1 MGLDA
6 FVPCNCFEE
15 GRISRPP
22 EPFRMDDLY
31 RDEEG
36 YICSRRLDRYCEELG
51 YSRYIELYG
60 KLDDA
65 FHSWTQHACEHEDGE
80 YLSEWVSN
88 WPGVRKFQSIVEEL
102 GGEERYPALSQLI
115 PNGNGGSYP
124 AVLASNAIKEIDDLV
139 ERAKTLVF
147 HALICDDSEEPLW
160 TSADC
165 GSYPMT
171 MTPCYQIWMVGDSI
185 HFIVGGREYVSR
197 RFRQEPVGPVYENGD
212 QPMTVFLSET
222 GESFRITNS
231 VGPYDAPKVSREFW
245 VEPREAPF
253 MHEGSYYTA
262 ERTRS
267 LLVASAETG
276 NPIYW
281 C

>member
-36 YICSRRLDRYCEELG
+36 YICFRRLDRYYEELG

-65 FHSWTQHACEHEDGE
+65 FHSWTLHACEHEDGE

-88 WPGVRKFQSIVEEL
+88 WPGVREFQSVVEEL

-124 AVLASNAIKEIDDLV
+124 AALVPGAIKEIDDLL

-147 HALICDDSEEPLW
+147 HALVCDDSKEPLW

-171 MTPCYQIWMVGDSI
+171 MAPCYQI
-185 HFIVGGREYVSR
+185 
-197 RFRQEPVGPVYENGD
+197 
-212 QPMTVFLSET
+212 
-222 GESFRITNS
+222 
-231 VGPYDAPKVSREFW
+231 
-245 VEPREAPF
+245 
-253 MHEGSYYTA
+253 
-262 ERTRS
+262 
-267 LLVASAETG
+267 
-276 NPIYW
+276 
-281 C
+281 